1 MANKNKE
8 NVDKKEKN
16 NNIITTSII
25 LGIMC
30 FLLTAGINI
39 QINTVKNSGTSVAKT
54 TAENGLRDSVLRMK
68 QRFENTNKQLDK
80 KEQELENL
88 INDVA
93 KNDDNIKNKNNEL
106 NRLNEIIGFTKV
118 EGPGLVVTLADGE
131 APENS
136 LLVSDYLVHDYDL
149 IFVVNELFNAG
160 AEAVSINGVRIV
172 STSGITCAGNIIK
185 INDERVGTPFKIK
198 AIGSKDMLYGSLK
211 RSGGYL
217 DNLEDAGVEVEVSRK
232 DSITIDKYTGVLK
245 FENSIPQ

>member
-1 MANKNKE
+1 MSI
-8 NVDKKEKN
+8 KKKK
-16 NNIITTSII
+16 TTSII

-160 AEAVSINGVRIV
+160 AEAVSINGFNFRHKM
-172 STSGITCAGNIIK
+172 CW
-185 INDERVGTPFKIK
+185 
-198 AIGSKDMLYGSLK
+198 
-211 RSGGYL
+211 
-217 DNLEDAGVEVEVSRK
+217 
-232 DSITIDKYTGVLK
+232 
-245 FENSIPQ
+245 

>member
-1 MANKNKE
+1 MSKKIQKN
-8 NVDKKEKN
+8 DKVKSN
-16 NNIITTSII
+16 GIITTSII

-30 FLLTAGINI
+30 FLLTAGIYI

-68 QRFENTNKQLDK
+68 QRYENTYKQLEK

-88 INDVA
+88 LNDVA
-93 KNDDNIKNKNNEL
+93 QNDDNIKNQNNEL
-106 NRLNEIIGFTKV
+106 NRLNKIIGLTKV
-118 EGPGLVVTLADGE
+118 EGEGIIVTLADGV

-136 LLVSDYLVHDYDL
+136 LLVANYLVHDYDL

-160 AEAVSINGVRIV
+160 AEAISINGVRIV

-185 INDERVGTPFKIK
+185 INDEKVGTPFKIK

-217 DNLEDAGVEVEVSRK
+217 DNLESAGVEVDVVRK
-232 DSITIDKYTGVLK
+232 DSITIDRYTGVLK
-245 FENSIPQ
+245 FDNSIPQ